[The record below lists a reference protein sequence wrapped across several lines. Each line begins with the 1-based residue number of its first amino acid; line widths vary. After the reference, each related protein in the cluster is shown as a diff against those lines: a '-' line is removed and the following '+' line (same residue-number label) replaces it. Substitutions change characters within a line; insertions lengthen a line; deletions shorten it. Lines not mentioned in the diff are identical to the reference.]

1 MRKGLFFWF
10 SVLLAAGIIGG
21 AVFFFGK
28 TPEKIFDATRA
39 IPAIEAESPHL
50 FLVVEAGQIEPGI
63 PSRMIQKAEE
73 GSRPMLRAIDDL
85 MPLFSFAEKSAAVVA
100 WNSNEP
106 VFYGCFLLPGEMA
119 ADLKAGK
126 LPVLWLEQSSGLAL
140 APSDREGFLQ
150 LSAGSGKLALSVR
163 MEGDLLMASL
173 STDGVEKMFR
183 VFSGSEEGIDTEFS
197 VERSWPAHLRLFD
210 GHFLAQIASVR
221 GIEAPDAPIGGEIAW
236 SSHGESGEIAWKID
250 GLLEWIPENI
260 RARLVPNDWKQQVY
274 LPDPLIAAAGLSVP
288 EGVEELADEDFDIPG
303 WIMDSGLDR
312 ESLAGLLP
320 GPMIVTVGGQSR
332 IFLFSL
338 PGLLAQLPD
347 RGGEGIKWVEGLWA
361 SKWAGFGLNPKPME
375 GFPAGG
381 MLTVPLSIVAAA
393 REDLA
398 IAGVISNSSLGDQFP
413 VSRVVDLGGQKALMW
428 MYADFPKMADALE
441 NLAKIGNLADR
452 FGVKGSATPEE
463 ILDAADEMRSLG
475 RVSMVMHD
483 IGSGRGHWIGA
494 VSPEE

>member
-10 SVLLAAGIIGG
+10 SILLAAGIIGG

-63 PSRMIQKAEE
+63 PSRMIQKAEDAT
-73 GSRPMLRAIDDL
+73 RPMLRAIDDL
-85 MPLFSFAEKSAAVVA
+85 MPLFSFAEQSAAVVA
-100 WNSNEP
+100 WLSNEP

-140 APSDREGFLQ
+140 GPSDQEGFLQ
-150 LSAGSGKLALSVR
+150 LSAGSGRLVLTVR

-173 STDGVEKMFR
+173 SPEGVEKMSR
-183 VFSGSEEGIDTEFS
+183 AFSGSEERIDPAFAI
-197 VERSWPAHLRLFD
+197 ERSWPAHLRLFD

-221 GIEAPDAPIGGEIAW
+221 GIDAPDVPI
-236 SSHGESGEIAWKID
+236 SGEIAWNSSGESGKIAWKMD
-250 GLLEWIPENI
+250 GLLELIPENI
-260 RARLVPNDWKQQVY
+260 RARLVPNDWKQQIF

-288 EGVEELADEDFDIPG
+288 EGVEELTEEEFDIPG

-312 ESLAGLLP
+312 EAMAGLLP
-320 GPMIVTVGGQSR
+320 GPMMVTVGGQSR
-332 IFLFSL
+332 MLLFSL
-338 PGLLAQLPD
+338 PGFLVQLPD
-347 RGGEGIKWVEGLWA
+347 RGVEGIKWIEGLWA
-361 SKWAGFGLNPKPME
+361 SKWAGFGFTPKAME
-375 GFPAGG
+375 GFSAGG
-381 MLTVPLSIVAAA
+381 MLTIPLSIVAAA

-398 IAGVISNSSLGDQFP
+398 IAGVISNSSLGGQFP
-413 VSRVVDLGGQKALMW
+413 VSRVVDLGERKALMW
-428 MYADFPKMADALE
+428 MYADFPKVADALE

-452 FGVKGSATPEE
+452 FGVQGAATPEE
-463 ILDAADEMRSLG
+463 ILDAANEMRSLG
-475 RVSMVMHD
+475 RVSMVMND
-483 IGSGRGHWIGA
+483 IESGSGEWSGA
-494 VSPEE
+494 VSP